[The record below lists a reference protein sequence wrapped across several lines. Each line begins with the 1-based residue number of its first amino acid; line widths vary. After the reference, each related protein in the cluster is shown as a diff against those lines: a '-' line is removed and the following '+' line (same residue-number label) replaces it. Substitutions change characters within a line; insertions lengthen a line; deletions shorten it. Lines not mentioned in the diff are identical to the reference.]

1 MDQLTHNELGRMLT
15 SLESKVTAIG
25 DDVVGTRLELR
36 EITVRLDSM
45 QEDTAQLDEVVMV
58 GRHGMEPLSQ
68 QVPRVASD
76 LASFVEEW
84 RRDARERQ
92 RTAAQMRAAVWPALI
107 ASATALI
114 VAVVNWVQP

>member
-15 SLESKVTAIG
+15 SLETKVTAIG